1 MYRSVTFGEKNTW
14 NDWGLI
20 PTSRP
25 VVSTPAIKKVLIDIP
40 GADGAIDLTQSLT
53 GEVKYEKRKGSME
66 FMVFNKSHWANIY
79 SEIMDYLHG
88 QQVKIILEEDP
99 DYYYFGRAEIDQWK
113 SSKNYSLIVIN
124 IEADPYKYELYSSLE
139 DWKWDSFNF
148 ETGIIREYRTLE
160 VSGSLSIIIPG
171 RRMSVCPSFTVISED
186 GAGMR
191 IAFNGNTYLFAD
203 GTSRNLNIVLKQGT
217 NTLQIT
223 GTGTISID
231 YRGGRL

>member
-14 NDWGLI
+14 GDWGLV

-25 VVSTPAIKKVLIDIP
+25 VINPPAIKKVLIDIP

-53 GEVKYEKRKGSME
+53 GEVKYENRKATME
-66 FMVFNKSHWANIY
+66 FMVMNKNYWANIY

-88 QQVKIILEEDP
+88 QQVRIVLEEDP
-99 DYYYFGRAEIDQWK
+99 DYYYFGRAEVDQWK
-113 SSKNYSLIVIN
+113 SSKNYSLIVIS

-139 DWKWDSFNF
+139 NWKWDTFNF
-148 ETGIIREYRTLE
+148 ETGIIREYASLE
-160 VSGSLSIIIPG
+160 VSGSLTVTIPG
-171 RRMSVCPSFTVISED
+171 RRMSVCPAFTVVSENNE
-186 GAGMR
+186 GMQITFGGR
-191 IAFNGNTYLFAD
+191 TYSFSD

-217 NTLQIT
+217 NTLRIT
-223 GTGTISID
+223 GNGTISID